1 VTEEQLAGCHPAYAA
16 YVYAQNQVSVMSEQL
31 TGLKEMAPFAHIVSE
46 AEDLYLPSAPPMSP
60 LTTSYFTCDA
70 ERDGVVCRYTPNLAR
85 HPWRAHRGRG
95 VRRFRSIRRGQ
106 NSLPRIMHG
115 KYREILALAT
125 PTAAS
130 KTTSKLLPCYC
141 SCYYF
146 RLIWP
151 LPEPA

>member
-1 VTEEQLAGCHPAYAA
+1 MV
-16 YVYAQNQVSVMSEQL
+16 QVHSSR
-31 TGLKEMAPFAHIVSE
+31 P
-46 AEDLYLPSAPPMSP
+46 
-60 LTTSYFTCDA
+60 
-70 ERDGVVCRYTPNLAR
+70 
-85 HPWRAHRGRG
+85 
-95 VRRFRSIRRGQ
+95 

-151 LPEPA
+151 LPDPLKHRGFVQIEN